1 MSAIE
6 TITDFDPTKPECYNF
21 WTTEHVRFADLDML
35 GHVNNKAYATYFETA
50 RVAAMMRC
58 RLSEGIA
65 VGMAMVRLEV
75 DYRKEIR
82 FPAELRLGVRLRKL
96 GKSSLA
102 LACAVFDGDNCAS
115 TSYSVAVR
123 FDPKTRASKPF
134 TDEERQLIETYL

>member
-1 MSAIE
+1 MSAVE
-6 TITDFDPTKPECYNF
+6 TITDFDPTSPESYNF
-21 WTTEHVRFADLDML
+21 WTLEHVRFADLDML

-50 RVAAMMRC
+50 RVSAMMKC
-58 RLSEGIA
+58 KLSDGIA
-65 VGMAMVRLEV
+65 VGMAMVRLEI

-102 LACAVFDGDNCAS
+102 LACAVFDGDNCAA

-123 FDPKTRASKPF
+123 FDSKTRASKPF
-134 TDEERQLIETYL
+134 TDEERQLIETFL